1 MKNLG
6 ITILLFIILTSL
18 IQCLYIFSSSNLRN
32 SLHNIANPFRVMDG
46 YERVILFVFIL
57 LIILDTIIP
66 YGKKIWNQNSRKKG
80 VSNGGKPQN

>member
-6 ITILLFIILTSL
+6 MTILLFIILTSL
-18 IQCLYIFSSSNLRN
+18 IQCLYILSGSNLRN

-46 YERVILFVFIL
+46 YERVVLFVFIL

>member
-6 ITILLFIILTSL
+6 MTILLFIILTSL
-18 IQCLYIFSSSNLRN
+18 IQCLYILSGSNLRN

-46 YERVILFVFIL
+46 YERVVLSVFIL

-66 YGKKIWNQNSRKKG
+66 YGKKIWNQNSRKKR
-80 VSNGGKPQN
+80 VSNVQKPKN